1 MAQDDQITGHWVST
15 QGPFLTMP
23 GALKAVSPACEY
35 LAGIAALNGPTPFIG
50 DKPKHIVTITGAGQA
65 VSWPLSP
72 NSRVRSEMTL
82 PFCKRAFLLP
92 KILTSNHQV
101 LLGWTPRTKNNPS
114 HALPRQ
120 VGRPCPPDNIYQN
133 MTANKDNIPIGHI
146 PMPATPVLTRSVH
159 PPKPRSDLLCFY
171 SPNIIYRHRPTPIK

>member
-1 MAQDDQITGHWVST
+1 MAHDDLITGHWVSP

-35 LAGIAALNGPTPFIG
+35 LAGIAALNGPTPFIS
-50 DKPKHIVTITGAGQA
+50 DKPKHIVTITGDGQTI
-65 VSWPLSP
+65 SWPLSP
-72 NSRVRSEMTL
+72 NSRVRSEMIL
-82 PFCKRAFLLP
+82 PFCKRASLLP
-92 KILTSNHQV
+92 KTLKSNHQV
-101 LLGWTPRTKNNPS
+101 LRGWTPGSNNKPS

-120 VGRPCPPDNIYQN
+120 AGRPCPPDNIYPN

-159 PPKPRSDLLCFY
+159 PPEPRSDL
-171 SPNIIYRHRPTPIK
+171 